1 MLHATLRYLEDPLF
15 INHLGHLKGEQPYLG
30 DLLTMVINHLPKGM
44 ILQIFDPN
52 NELPPTSQVSSLS
65 FHWRSGS

>member
-30 DLLTMVINHLPKGM
+30 DLLTMVINH
-44 ILQIFDPN
+44 
-52 NELPPTSQVSSLS
+52 
-65 FHWRSGS
+65 